1 MDTDSPLTPN
11 AASGGVESQEDLESV
26 LLLTEQDQ
34 HPQKFSER
42 ANLQTTLLEPP
53 PLEGAAEIC
62 SFSTDAS
69 ASVEKGRIE
78 EEGLKSKFFSLLDS
92 GSTAKKAANDL
103 KVDKRLSGILER
115 EYQQLFVK
123 EFIGINLIP
132 PKAEAAL
139 IKAGRQKGM
148 REALRTEDYDTFG
161 KLAKLAIA
169 DPTLAMQ
176 KSGPA
181 VVINVG
187 DVKRLVDEAT
197 PVEVEFEE
205 DVAPSRGHD
214 VK

>member
-1 MDTDSPLTPN
+1 MDKDSPPMLN
-11 AASGGVESQEDLESV
+11 AAYGGVESIPSNLKELLEQTQE
-26 LLLTEQDQ
+26 EQD
-34 HPQKFSER
+34 PAKYLAI
-42 ANLQTTLLEPP
+42 ANMQTTLLEPP
-53 PLEGAAEIC
+53 PMAAAQEIC
-62 SFSTDAS
+62 SFETDADK
-69 ASVEKGRIE
+69 SVEKGKLVE
-78 EEGLKSKFFSLLDS
+78 ENLRSKFFSLLDS

-115 EYQQLFVK
+115 EYQQAFVK
-123 EFIGINLIP
+123 EYIGINLIP

-187 DVKRLVDEAT
+187 DVKRLVDEAA

-205 DVAPSRGHD
+205 E
-214 VK
+214 K

>member
-1 MDTDSPLTPN
+1 MDKDSPPMLN
-11 AASGGVESQEDLESV
+11 AAYGGVESIPSNLKELLEQTQE
-26 LLLTEQDQ
+26 EQD
-34 HPQKFSER
+34 PAKYLAI
-42 ANLQTTLLEPP
+42 ANMQTTLLEPP

-62 SFSTDAS
+62 SFSTDAE
-69 ASVEKGRIE
+69 ASVEKGKLVE
-78 EEGLKSKFFSLLDS
+78 ENLRSKFFSLLDS

-115 EYQQLFVK
+115 EYQQAFVK
-123 EFIGINLIP
+123 EYIGINLIP

-187 DVKRLVDEAT
+187 DVKRLVDEAA

-205 DVAPSRGHD
+205 E
-214 VK
+214 K